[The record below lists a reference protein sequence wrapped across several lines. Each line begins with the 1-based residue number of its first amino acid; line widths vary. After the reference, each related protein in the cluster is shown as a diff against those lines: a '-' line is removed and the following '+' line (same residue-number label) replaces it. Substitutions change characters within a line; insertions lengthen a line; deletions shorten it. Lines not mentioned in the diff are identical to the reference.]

1 MVVHRQYVAA
11 AMIAMATASAT
22 ASAEI
27 MLLWLLQFMMVS
39 FTRADDPDPQTG
51 QTALAGEGTA
61 AD

>member
-11 AMIAMATASAT
+11 AMIAMATAT